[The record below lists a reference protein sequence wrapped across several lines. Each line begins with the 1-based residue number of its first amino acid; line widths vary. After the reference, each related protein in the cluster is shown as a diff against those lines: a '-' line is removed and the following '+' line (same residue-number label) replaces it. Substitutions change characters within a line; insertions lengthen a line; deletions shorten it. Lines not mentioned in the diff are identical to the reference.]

1 MDNVSAHKLRQLNRE
16 EAKKSI
22 KRDAKKL
29 IEEYINQNSMQ
40 LPCELQ
46 HHYEAINQLLEGTFD
61 TAQNFQLARRGFLEF
76 VRDYNKAH
84 QIYLNEPVVP
94 ILATRERLTINYDW
108 FVNGRAVAD
117 SSATM
122 IEVWQRKRRFSVSD
136 LVEGFLYCSIVYGG
150 INDIEVL
157 RAFYD
162 WLFGERR
169 VYKIDMPATDEKS
182 RVEYLAII
190 PHRVR
195 DDNYGTTLDDSE
207 SLHRFVDYVPDDMS
221 LCFLYALKDK
231 ELNTAKIKPFST
243 IINDI
248 SKMLKLTNKDI
259 DRPQHSLLIKHA
271 NYHWR
276 QLEGSLIDGALAVV
290 KQGDIKTTGL
300 PTDKLINYNKEVI
313 KPSPE
318 PLEWSELFD
327 ASYQSSIKSNS
338 QSSTI
343 NYPSFS
349 KNLIKELQD
358 TLKLTRNTA
367 ISTITMLKA
376 DASQPNV
383 QRLLSWALSLLGDHS
398 IRLNTISKY
407 CGCIGRDWLML
418 TMDEELD
425 EWEGEDFEEV
435 YEQIIQ
441 SKIKDGRR
449 ALVLNKRSESD
460 EDEAVLDNKWPDHAE
475 AGSEQNCDGA
485 IKDQPTKGSKISYL
499 DKLKDT
505 QKFTYGRLKAFH
517 DHQRTHFDAPYV
529 YFPWGNNRQVIK
541 ASIVSPRI
549 YYAMTDYLK
558 SSALKS
564 DQKRLCLVV
573 LSLAYRT
580 GMRINELIGIKV
592 SDVTDIY
599 TDSLD
604 KKVEFPQIL
613 LRPNRYR
620 RLKSS
625 SAKRVIPL
633 DCLLKPDELEDFLSL
648 YHYQTRLKQR
658 YLFSQGSG
666 DQPLPHMFFS
676 NLMKVMWDRLLGDH
690 DFTFHSLRHTAIS
703 HLAVVLNQ
711 SPLALLLTDYDA
723 THCTA
728 ISKGVLAY
736 NQNQGVW
743 FGLASFAGHLI
754 PDTTFEHY
762 IHTAHLLAGWQMSEA
777 KLTLPLTVLEA
788 VTKINY
794 QTVNREDA
802 SAYDAKIKLVILS
815 KLRPYLIKKLAGH
828 KTSLFVKDIEQRKD
842 SESSQQTTEN
852 ITDTEKSEAKSIL
865 IHPKYHDVIAFLEE
879 IQELKVEKRQEKLVE
894 VAIRHGISIT
904 EAKCIY
910 HKAEQVFTNNKLLLG
925 APRGRKNQE
934 LLIKLLDRVYQM
946 SIEEPEQLTV
956 FVEIFSNK
964 HNVKTSS
971 LHFGVKESQLIMLK
985 QFVSIGT
992 RLVDGLYWQIR
1003 ADSEKTVSHLKKEL
1017 KLDSNIRTGSRENYK
1032 GYEVRV
1038 VQRKLRHSDKNLAK
1052 ADSYYA
1058 SSGLLKYVGYLLMI
1072 LVEN

>member
-1 MDNVSAHKLRQLNRE
+1 MDNMSAHKLRQLNRE
-16 EAKKSI
+16 ESKKSV

-40 LPCELQ
+40 PPCELQ
-46 HHYEAINQLLEGTFD
+46 HHYEAINQLLEEKFD

-76 VRDYNKAH
+76 VRDYNKTH

-117 SSATM
+117 SSVTM
-122 IEVWQRKRRFSVSD
+122 IEVWQRKRRFSVND
-136 LVEGFLYCSIVYGG
+136 LVEGVLYCSIMYGG

-157 RAFYD
+157 RALYD

-169 VYKIDMPATDEKS
+169 MYKIDMPAIDEKS
-182 RVEYLAII
+182 RVGYLAII
-190 PHRVR
+190 PLRVC
-195 DDNYGTTLDDSE
+195 DDNYGCAADESE
-207 SLHRFVDYVPDDMS
+207 SLLRFVDYVPDDMS

-231 ELNTAKIKPFST
+231 ELNTAKIKPFNT
-243 IINDI
+243 VINDI
-248 SKMLKLTNKDI
+248 SKTLKLINKDI
-259 DRPQHSLLIKHA
+259 DRPQHSLLIKYA
-271 NYHWR
+271 NYHWQ
-276 QLEGSLIDGALAVV
+276 QLEDSQIDGALAAI
-290 KQGDIKTTGL
+290 KQGDLKTTGL
-300 PTDKLINYNKEVI
+300 PTDKLIHYNREDI
-313 KPSPE
+313 KSNPV
-318 PLEWSELFD
+318 PLTWSELFN
-327 ASYQSSIKSNS
+327 ASYQVSEKAQEKSN
-338 QSSTI
+338 TI
-343 NYPSFS
+343 AYPSFS
-349 KNLIKELQD
+349 KNVIKEVQEA
-358 TLKLTRNTA
+358 LKLTKNDA
-367 ISTITMLKA
+367 ISTITILKT

-398 IRLNTISKY
+398 IRLNTVSKY
-407 CGCIGRDWLML
+407 IGCIGRDWLML
-418 TMDEELD
+418 TIDED
-425 EWEGEDFEEV
+425 VAQWESEDFEEI

-441 SKIKDGRR
+441 SKVKDGRR
-449 ALVLNKRSESD
+449 VSVLSKSSEFD
-460 EDEAVLDNKWPDHAE
+460 DGVLSSSNNDN
-475 AGSEQNCDGA
+475 NV
-485 IKDQPTKGSKISYL
+485 ISQKL
-499 DKLKDT
+499 SHLNRLKDS

-517 DHQRTHFDAPYV
+517 DYQRTHFDAPYV

-541 ASIVSPRI
+541 ANIVSPRI
-549 YYAMTDYLK
+549 YHAMKDYLK
-558 SSALKS
+558 SSALES

-599 TDSLD
+599 TDSLNQ
-604 KKVEFPQIL
+604 KVEFPQVL

-625 SAKRVIPL
+625 SAKRMIPI
-633 DCLLKPDELEDFLSL
+633 DCLLKPDELEQFLSL

-658 YLFSQGSG
+658 YLFSQESG

-703 HLAVVLNQ
+703 HLAVVLSQ
-711 SPLALLLTDYDA
+711 SPLAQLLTDYDA

-736 NQNQGVW
+736 NQDQGVW
-743 FGLASFAGHLI
+743 FGLASFAGHLT

-794 QTVNREDA
+794 QAVNREDA
-802 SAYDAKIKLVILS
+802 SAYDAKTKLVALS

-828 KTSLFVKDIEQRKD
+828 KTSLFVESVEQKKG
-842 SESSQQTTEN
+842 SESSQQATEN
-852 ITDTEKSEAKSIL
+852 ATDKDKPEVKSIL

-879 IQELKVEKRQEKLVE
+879 IQELKVEKRQENLAE

-910 HKAEQVFTNNKLLLG
+910 HKAEQVFTNDKLLLG

-934 LLIKLLDRVYQM
+934 LLIKALDRVYQM

-964 HNVKTSS
+964 HNMKTSS

-992 RLVDGLYWQIR
+992 RLVDSLYWQIR
-1003 ADSEKTVSHLKKEL
+1003 ADSEKTVSHLKKKL
-1017 KLDSNIRTGSRENYK
+1017 KLHSNIRTGSRENYK

-1038 VQRKLRHSDKNLAK
+1038 VQKKRRHSDKNLAK